1 MNPTAE
7 NLTFYANPIYQA
19 ADGSIYLTAGQGM
32 TAAGTH
38 DERAWM
44 STNLADSTTITADGK
59 TETLTNEVTVNIS
72 VMFPPEKINVIEMG
86 ANGETIV
93 KTELS
98 VDVFPEEYQPSD
110 RTQYIIVES
119 VKTDLDKMQYIAAE
133 VFDKKDTSFFVFQD
147 TGKGICEKIEI
158 PLLWK

>member
-1 MNPTAE
+1 
-7 NLTFYANPIYQA
+7 
-19 ADGSIYLTAGQGM
+19 
-32 TAAGTH
+32 
-38 DERAWM
+38 
-44 STNLADSTTITADGK
+44 
-59 TETLTNEVTVNIS
+59 
-72 VMFPPEKINVIEMG
+72 MFPPEKINVIEMG
-86 ANGETIV
+86 ADGETIA